1 MRKIAYLALDVHVRN
16 CVLGEMDNNGKFRG
30 TKTFVTTEQNII
42 HALKSISA
50 KHKYLVLEE
59 GTMSQW
65 VAQVASANVTRVHIC
80 DPREN
85 ALIYKS
91 TNKRDKVDVKKLC
104 RLLRL
109 DEIKLVYHPEDDHRA
124 VFKAAVQHYL
134 DISHQKIRIKQKIK
148 AMYRHWG
155 VIDVFGDRI
164 YNNKTYD
171 EYLKK
176 IPHRPVRNQLK
187 RLYCLLDN
195 NRMVL
200 KAALA
205 EMKQLGRKY
214 PEIKQFKKIPGIGDI
229 GAHVFD
235 AFIQTPH
242 RFAKRNRVW
251 KYCRLSITDRSS
263 DGKPLGF
270 KRLDRSGIGELKA
283 LSYRAYM
290 SSMRGD
296 NEVKRF
302 YRQSLQRTLNRKH
315 ARLNTQRKIIT
326 VMYSIWKKERAYRPE
341 LFLDPST

>member
-1 MRKIAYLALDVHVRN
+1 MRKIAYLALDVHVRH
-16 CVLGEMDNNGKFRG
+16 CVLGDMDNNGKFLG
-30 TKTFVTTEQNII
+30 TKRFVTTEQNII
-42 HALKSISA
+42 RALKTVSA
-50 KHKYLVLEE
+50 KNKFLVIEE
-59 GTMSQW
+59 GTLSHW
-65 VAQVASANVTRVHIC
+65 VAQAASPYVNQVNIC

-91 TNKRDKVDVKKLC
+91 TNKNDKVDVKRLC

-109 DEIKLVYHPEDDHRA
+109 NEIKHVYHPEDDHRA

-155 VIDVFGDRI
+155 IIDVFGDRI
-164 YNNKTYD
+164 YNSKSYD
-171 EYLKK
+171 EYLKQ

-195 NRMVL
+195 NRVVL

-242 RFAKRNRVW
+242 RFAKRNQVW
-251 KYCRLSITDRSS
+251 KYCRLSVTDRSS

-270 KRLDRSGIGELKA
+270 KRLDKSGIGELKA
-283 LSYRAYM
+283 LTYRAYM
-290 SSMRGD
+290 ATMRSD

-302 YRQSLQRTLNRKH
+302 YQQSLQRTQNRKH

-326 VMYSIWKKERAYRPE
+326 VMHSIWKKGNAYRPE